1 MKLYLTFV
9 NGIIKAKEITRER
22 IASAKAEEEEML
34 EEMDKSIKEN
44 TNEDDEAA
52 EEVGDGAEVDM
63 EEDSIEVRVDSLES
77 GYGSGKVKVAQQTS
91 L

>member
-34 EEMDKSIKEN
+34 EEMEKSIKEN

-77 GYGSGKVKVAQQTS
+77 GNGSGKVKETKTCS
-91 L
+91 

>member
-1 MKLYLTFV
+1 M

-34 EEMDKSIKEN
+34 EEMEKSIKEN

-77 GYGSGKVKVAQQTS
+77 GYGSGKVKETKTCS
-91 L
+91 

>member
-34 EEMDKSIKEN
+34 EEMEKSIKEN